1 MRKTFYA
8 LIASNAQL
16 LVDENGHVAV
26 GIDTEST
33 LSSVLNVNTTGSA
46 VTKGEFRKEYIS
58 TNWSFI

>member
-1 MRKTFYA
+1 MKKTFRS
-8 LIASNAQL
+8 LIMVASCYSMANAQL

-46 VTKGEFRKEYIS
+46 VTKGEF
-58 TNWSFI
+58 